1 VFSTL
6 SVELAQRFA
15 QIARIAPSAV
25 PVLVRGETGTG
36 KEVMARAMHEASGRR
51 GPFVAVNCG
60 ALPRDLIE
68 SELFGHRRGAFSG
81 ANEDRE
87 GLVRRADHGTLF
99 LDEIAEL
106 PPESQVALLRVLQEG
121 EVRPV
126 GGHDEL
132 RVDVRVIAATH
143 QDLPRRIAAGLF
155 RHDLYGRIAGFE
167 VTMPPLRDRR
177 EDLGMLI
184 AAILARICD
193 EPGRVTLS
201 RAAARA
207 LVTYRWPLNIRE
219 LEQTLRAAV
228 ALSEDGTLGLD
239 HLPAGIRKHDVSAE
253 LALPPA
259 ELALR
264 ERLTQLLR
272 ESHGNVAAVGRAMS
286 RAPVQ
291 IRRWCERLQIDLATY
306 RS

>member
-1 VFSTL
+1 
-6 SVELAQRFA
+6 VELAQRFA

-36 KEVMARAMHEASGRR
+36 KEVLARAIHEASGRR
-51 GPFVAVNCG
+51 GPFVAINCG
-60 ALPRDLIE
+60 ALPRELVE

-81 ANEDRE
+81 ASEDRE
-87 GLVRRADHGTLF
+87 GLVRRAHQGTLF

-106 PPESQVALLRVLQEG
+106 PLESQVALLRVLQDG

-143 QDLPRRIAAGLF
+143 QDLPRRIAAGQF

-167 VTMPPLRDRR
+167 ITMPPLRDRR

-184 AAILARICD
+184 AAILPRICD
-193 EPGRVTLS
+193 EPKRVTLTQS
-201 RAAARA
+201 AARA
-207 LVTYRWPLNIRE
+207 LIAYRWPLNIRE
-219 LEQTLRAAV
+219 LEQTLRAAL
-228 ALSEDGTLGLD
+228 ALSEDGALGLD
-239 HLPAGIRKHDVSAE
+239 HLPAAIRAPDATSDVAHSAT
-253 LALPPA
+253 

-264 ERLTQLLR
+264 ERLIELLR
-272 ESHGNVAAVGRAMS
+272 ECHGNVAAVGRAMH
-286 RAPVQ
+286 RAPIQ
-291 IRRWCERLQIDLATY
+291 IRRWCERLQIDLASF
-306 RS
+306 RH